1 MHQSKPRHAS
11 WWHSRGRWR
20 ILADHA
26 RHRYNIEGLPAFEAE
41 VGDVV
46 YVPRQTW
53 HLASFGGREGLR
65 SCRLAMN
72 GFPYQAHM
80 FEQD

>member
-1 MHQSKPRHAS
+1 MFSVFGLESDMNRSFAPSAT
-11 WWHSRGRWR
+11 WR
-20 ILADHA
+20 IIA
-26 RHRYNIEGLPAFEAE
+26 
-41 VGDVV
+41 GDVV

-53 HLASFGGREGLR
+53 HLASNGGREGER

-80 FEQD
+80 FETD

>member
-1 MHQSKPRHAS
+1 M
-11 WWHSRGRWR
+11 
-20 ILADHA
+20 
-26 RHRYNIEGLPAFEAE
+26 PALVPYHVFELDGEAE
-41 VGDVV
+41 EGDVV

-53 HLASFGGREGLR
+53 HLASFGGHEGLR

-80 FEQD
+80 FEQE

>member
-1 MHQSKPRHAS
+1 
-11 WWHSRGRWR
+11 
-20 ILADHA
+20 
-26 RHRYNIEGLPAFEAE
+26 
-41 VGDVV
+41 V

-53 HLASFGGREGLR
+53 HLASFGGQEGLR

-80 FEQD
+80 FEAD

>member
-1 MHQSKPRHAS
+1 M
-11 WWHSRGRWR
+11 
-20 ILADHA
+20 
-26 RHRYNIEGLPAFEAE
+26 NMEGLQEFEANE
-41 VGDVV
+41 GDVV

-53 HLASFGGREGLR
+53 HLASFGGKEGLR

-80 FEQD
+80 FETD